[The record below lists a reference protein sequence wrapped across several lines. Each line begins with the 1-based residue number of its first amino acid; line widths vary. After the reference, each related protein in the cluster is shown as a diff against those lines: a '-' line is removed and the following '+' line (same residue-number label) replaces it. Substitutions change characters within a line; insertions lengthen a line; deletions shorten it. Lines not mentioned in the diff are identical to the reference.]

1 VFNIEG
7 GCYAK
12 CIGLSATAEPDI
24 WRAIRYGA
32 ILENVVYDPVT
43 SVVNYDS
50 KWVLLLGMLGDA

>member
-12 CIGLSATAEPDI
+12 CIGLSATSEPDI

-43 SVVNYDS
+43 SIVNYDS
-50 KWVLLLGMLGDA
+50 K